1 MTQQVQHLTADDFFA
16 GFLAALAISRR
27 PVLNGSRTA
36 LNRAFYRA
44 IQDPVARFV
53 DLDALNVDYDP
64 LYGLSPWFDR
74 ELTRAQRDLLVGF
87 PNPSYATVEIKLGS
101 DEAEEL
107 LAELGHRDQFLQF
120 ALVFLNNL
128 KSA

>member
-1 MTQQVQHLTADDFFA
+1 MTQHAQHLTADDFFA
-16 GFLAALAISRR
+16 GFLAALTVSSQ
-27 PVLNGSRTA
+27 PVLTGSRTT
-36 LNRAFYRA
+36 LNRAFYKA

-64 LYGLSPWFDR
+64 LYGLSPWFDK

-87 PNPSYATVEIKLGS
+87 PNPNYATVEIKLGS

-107 LAELGHRDQFLQF
+107 LSELGHRDQFLQL
-120 ALVFLNNL
+120 ARVFLDN
-128 KSA
+128 